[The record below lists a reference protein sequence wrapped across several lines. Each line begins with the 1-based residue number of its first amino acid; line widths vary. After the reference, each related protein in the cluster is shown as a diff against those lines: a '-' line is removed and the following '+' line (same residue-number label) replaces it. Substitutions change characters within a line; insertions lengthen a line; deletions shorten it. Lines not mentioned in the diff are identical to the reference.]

1 MAFVTING
9 AEIYYQTYGKKQAGK
24 PPILLIHGST
34 QTGYSCWD
42 KVAPLLAED
51 YHVIVPDCRGHGKSG
66 NPNLSYSFKELAAD
80 AAGLIHAL
88 GFERAHI
95 IGHSNG
101 GNVALVTLV
110 EHPDV
115 VQTCVIQAG
124 NAWVSPDLIEK
135 EPPIFD
141 PDFIERERP
150 LWYEEMVMLHAPLG
164 ENYWRDLV
172 LMTLKEIISEPNY
185 TPADLAKA
193 TLPTLVIQGEKDR
206 VNAPYKHGQFIA
218 RHIPAC
224 ELWIPKG
231 IAHTVHDEIMTEWL
245 ERARDFIARRG
256 TVDSDKLH
264 RYKLEHHKGERDGI
278 FDVRVS
284 TDGILSGTVLNAE
297 MQTEILN
304 LVSPAENQLKILI
317 TPQTPWALINRP
329 VEDIRR
335 KPSILS
341 ERISQAR
348 MSESARVIQTDGDWS
363 QIRLEHDGYT
373 GWVHTASL
381 YLCAENDVQTY
392 RAALNAIVSA
402 SLAEAWDEE
411 NALVQKI
418 PFAAGVN
425 VLEVRGADSL
435 IQIPNGR
442 RWKVRSVDLTPL
454 DGRSASIAQTL
465 DLIRRFSGI
474 PYLWGGRT
482 PYGYDCSGLAGTFY
496 AFMGVTIPRDADQQ
510 YLAGEVVEGNP
521 APGDLLFFGEPNED
535 GDVRISHVAISFGG
549 DEFIHANG
557 ADWGISCNS
566 FDPSSK
572 IYRKWL
578 HENYR
583 GARRFR

>member
-1 MAFVTING
+1 
-9 AEIYYQTYGKKQAGK
+9 
-24 PPILLIHGST
+24 
-34 QTGYSCWD
+34 
-42 KVAPLLAED
+42 
-51 YHVIVPDCRGHGKSG
+51 
-66 NPNLSYSFKELAAD
+66 
-80 AAGLIHAL
+80 
-88 GFERAHI
+88 
-95 IGHSNG
+95 
-101 GNVALVTLV
+101 
-110 EHPDV
+110 
-115 VQTCVIQAG
+115 
-124 NAWVSPDLIEK
+124 
-135 EPPIFD
+135 
-141 PDFIERERP
+141 
-150 LWYEEMVMLHAPLG
+150 
-164 ENYWRDLV
+164 
-172 LMTLKEIISEPNY
+172 
-185 TPADLAKA
+185 
-193 TLPTLVIQGEKDR
+193 
-206 VNAPYKHGQFIA
+206 
-218 RHIPAC
+218 
-224 ELWIPKG
+224 LWIPKG
-231 IAHTVHDEIMTEWL
+231 IGHTVHDEALNDWI
-245 ERARDFIARRG
+245 ERVQDFLARRG
-256 TVDSDKLH
+256 TDASEGLY
-264 RYKLEHHKGERDGI
+264 RYKLERHPDSRAGI
-278 FDVRVS
+278 FDPRLS
-284 TDGILSGTVLNAE
+284 ADGVLSGTVLNPDMQAE
-297 MQTEILN
+297 VLK
-304 LVSPAENQLKILI
+304 LVSPAENQLKVLV

-329 VEDIRR
+329 VEDLRR

-363 QIRLEHDGYT
+363 QICLEHDGYT

-381 YLCAENDVQTY
+381 YLCAENDVRTY
-392 RAALNAIVSA
+392 RAALNAMVSA

-418 PFAAGVN
+418 PFAARVN

-442 RWKVRSVDLTPL
+442 RWKVRSADLTPL
-454 DGRSASIAQTL
+454 DGRPASIAQTL

-496 AFMGVTIPRDADQQ
+496 SFMGVTLPRDADQQ

-535 GDVRISHVAISFGG
+535 GDVRISHAAISFGG

-557 ADWGISCNS
+557 ADWGISRNS